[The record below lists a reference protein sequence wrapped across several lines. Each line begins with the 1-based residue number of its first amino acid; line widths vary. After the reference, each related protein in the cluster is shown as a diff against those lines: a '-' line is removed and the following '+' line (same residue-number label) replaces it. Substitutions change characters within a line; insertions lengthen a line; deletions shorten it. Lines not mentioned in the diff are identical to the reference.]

1 MREVFC
7 KVREENYITCNHT
20 KSKYRISVVI
30 CQTCK
35 RMKSCPDY
43 RHYRQPSLFPEV
55 LKRQKMTKAMYRRRT
70 KAKRIGS
77 KSDENIDKPAQVSL
91 KF

>member
-1 MREVFC
+1 MKKESF
-7 KVREENYITCNHT
+7 ITCSRT
-20 KSKYRISVVI
+20 KSKHRISVVI
-30 CQTCK
+30 CETCK
-35 RMKSCPDY
+35 WMKNCPDY
-43 RHYRQPSLFPEV
+43 RAYRQPSLFPEV
-55 LKRQKMTKAMYRRRT
+55 LKRQKMTKAMYRRGT